1 MDRCKSLKLLP
12 ELLPYLLDLN
22 VHDCIS
28 LEKVSFADQN
38 LYQFDLLGDESDG
51 VFCML
56 LCNCFNLNQESTND
70 IEANDRLKI
79 GSLAKEW
86 AVRYGRK
93 YLGDTLPT
101 AVGGYEKFKSTIS
114 FLDASKSEKCMGD
127 HESDIDATEMRPA
140 GTKRIFSHDGE
151 EGDGGPKLF
160 Q

>member
-28 LEKVSFADQN
+28 LEK
-38 LYQFDLLGDESDG
+38 
-51 VFCML
+51 
-56 LCNCFNLNQESTND
+56 QESTND

-93 YLGDTLPT
+93 YLGDTLPSLICYFPENKIST
-101 AVGGYEKFKSTIS
+101 NKFKYQSMNPS
-114 FLDASKSEKCMGD
+114 LSLVGVDF
-127 HESDIDATEMRPA
+127 
-140 GTKRIFSHDGE
+140 
-151 EGDGGPKLF
+151 
-160 Q
+160 